1 MRQAKSWTTVILW
14 LKRCE
19 TINKR
24 TVPVCDWL
32 MGSSL
37 TWGWQVAKVYRIVLP
52 RVISGVVGARGACLA
67 AVTPLQPH
75 STSHYVTCASAVPW
89 LIATLPVN
97 RHNYLQLLS
106 NLLCSQLLTKVC
118 QFASQ
123 LHSNLL
129 TVYIFIN
136 NLNTI
141 ENKYTVFL

>member
-52 RVISGVVGARGACLA
+52 RVISGVVGARGACLT
-67 AVTPLQPH
+67 AVNPLQP
-75 STSHYVTCASAVPW
+75 P
-89 LIATLPVN
+89 L
-97 RHNYLQLLS
+97 RHTMWRVLLLSPCSSPLYLLQTQNYLQLLS
-106 NLLCSQLLTKVC
+106 NLLCSKLLTKVC
-118 QFASQ
+118 QFAYQ
-123 LHSNLL
+123 LHSNIV

-136 NLNTI
+136 NSNTI
-141 ENKYTVFL
+141 ENK